1 MNYTI
6 KTKEMTYT
14 VEQLG
19 AQLISAQ
26 SNDKFEYIWQRNPAV
41 WSQCAPILFPICG
54 RISDETYR
62 YNGESYHMTTHGFF
76 RSSNPRVIKQTE
88 NSLEFILCDNEATR
102 QEYPFNFSVRL
113 TFTAKG
119 KSLTVKSV
127 ITNSGNGTMPFMYGG
142 HPGFKLPLEE
152 NLSTTDYY
160 LDFKQDGLQIYPMRP
175 AVPFFYNDPLD
186 YPLNNGKLDLTKKKL
201 HDGRTLVFGGSN
213 QVRLASDKGT
223 RAVSVEYGDF
233 DFIGFWQDA
242 LEGADYVCI
251 EPWSGIPLGDEIE
264 NFETRSY
271 MERLAPGESKTFEYT
286 IHFK

>member
-1 MNYTI
+1 
-6 KTKEMTYT
+6 
-14 VEQLG
+14 
-19 AQLISAQ
+19 
-26 SNDKFEYIWQRNPAV
+26 
-41 WSQCAPILFPICG
+41 
-54 RISDETYR
+54 
-62 YNGESYHMTTHGFF
+62 MTTHGFF
-76 RSSNPRVIKQTE
+76 RSSNPKIIKHTE
-88 NSLEFILCDNEATR
+88 NSLEFILCDSEATL
-102 QEYPFNFSVRL
+102 QQYPFKFSVRIN
-113 TFTAKG
+113 FTAKG

-127 ITNSGNGTMPFMYGG
+127 ITNEGNDSIPFMYGG

-152 NLSTTDYY
+152 NLCTSDYY
-160 LDFKQDGLQIYPMRP
+160 LDFKQDSLQIYPMRP

-251 EPWSGIPLGDEIE
+251 
-264 NFETRSY
+264 
-271 MERLAPGESKTFEYT
+271 
-286 IHFK
+286 